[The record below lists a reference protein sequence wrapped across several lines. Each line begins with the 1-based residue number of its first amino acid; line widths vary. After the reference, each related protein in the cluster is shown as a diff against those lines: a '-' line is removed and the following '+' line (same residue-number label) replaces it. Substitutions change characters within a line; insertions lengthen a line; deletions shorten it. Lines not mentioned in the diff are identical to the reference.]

1 MEDSPTNQL
10 SNNYN
15 SEIRKNLN
23 EMNSTDKIKL
33 NKKFKF
39 NLKKNIIK
47 RNNLHND
54 FGHQLTYNKK
64 VSNELDTLPK
74 EINQFFRKSLNKYN
88 FHMEVYVPKSMR
100 ISKKEYYNKNYML
113 NNIVNTNFKIE
124 NEKNKIMK
132 IKKETGKFS
141 KQYQI
146 VKDNNKNKQKEY
158 LLDLENEYK
167 KKDIKEIEYKK
178 DENIFTPSFLLDV
191 NYGNNINVDMYKYG
205 QNNDLYLTEAKKD
218 NIILNKFYNVIN
230 NRNKNEKEENQDT
243 NQHSTKEDEIIN
255 QIKNE
260 LTEKM
265 RIQNMTSKEYFNYSK
280 KLKNEI
286 NIIKNMIKNDNIDK
300 NSDSKDNSNNNNLN
314 ETKDNKLNNLKEE
327 IISNSLHKENHS
339 KEKNSKEEKIKS
351 GITDKGKIN
360 KKTLNLLNKI
370 PKLAINKIKSKNY
383 ENGVKETKSFRL
395 NQLYNTLSTRNTS
408 DLPYK
413 QLNKYFSKY
422 SPIKFPSINTKRG
435 SNIHGLTETLQ
446 NIVHNKNIAVFS
458 KLNGY
463 LKRDLLMNENN
474 NKNTETENIIKTDNK
489 ILGLNYEFVESLL
502 SNKKDKLSSNNNI

>member
-23 EMNSTDKIKL
+23 EVNSTDKIKL

-74 EINQFFRKSLNKYN
+74 EMNQFFRKSLNKYN

-158 LLDLENEYK
+158 LLDLVNEYK

-205 QNNDLYLTEAKKD
+205 Q
-218 NIILNKFYNVIN
+218 
-230 NRNKNEKEENQDT
+230 
-243 NQHSTKEDEIIN
+243 
-255 QIKNE
+255 IK
-260 LTEKM
+260 
-265 RIQNMTSKEYFNYSK
+265 
-280 KLKNEI
+280 
-286 NIIKNMIKNDNIDK
+286 
-300 NSDSKDNSNNNNLN
+300 
-314 ETKDNKLNNLKEE
+314 
-327 IISNSLHKENHS
+327 
-339 KEKNSKEEKIKS
+339 
-351 GITDKGKIN
+351 
-360 KKTLNLLNKI
+360 
-370 PKLAINKIKSKNY
+370 
-383 ENGVKETKSFRL
+383 
-395 NQLYNTLSTRNTS
+395 
-408 DLPYK
+408 
-413 QLNKYFSKY
+413 
-422 SPIKFPSINTKRG
+422 
-435 SNIHGLTETLQ
+435 
-446 NIVHNKNIAVFS
+446 
-458 KLNGY
+458 
-463 LKRDLLMNENN
+463 
-474 NKNTETENIIKTDNK
+474 
-489 ILGLNYEFVESLL
+489 
-502 SNKKDKLSSNNNI
+502 